1 MCLTAIISWPRLP
14 AVRLSLQLPAVPVAH
29 RPPPLQH
36 ADCFVKEKSGF
47 HSFLFLIF
55 FFWLQVSL
63 GATDILEKDQATGI
77 CHLFYD
83 SAPSGA
89 YGTMTYL
96 TKAVASHLQELLPNS
111 GCQMQ

>member
-1 MCLTAIISWPRLP
+1 MQS
-14 AVRLSLQLPAVPVAH
+14 
-29 RPPPLQH
+29 PLKNEVDSTH
-36 ADCFVKEKSGF
+36 FFSC
-47 HSFLFLIF
+47 
-55 FFWLQVSL
+55 FFWLQVSF

-77 CHLFYD
+77 CHFFYD

-96 TKAVASHLQELLPNS
+96 TKAVASHLQEFLPSS